1 MAKRKTFGKGI
12 KIRQETKILNRK
24 KLNIMQVVNSPHWHA
39 ISSYALGLSKGLKAK
54 GHKVILV
61 TLPNSLLIE
70 RAQAEGLPVITN
82 LRLNHYNPIY
92 FFKDVQQLIKI
103 LEEEEIDVLNVHESY
118 GFAISCLAAK
128 LVRRPM
134 ALIRTR
140 GTFMTPKGH
149 PINRYLHNSLSD
161 KVIVTSKVMQE
172 KCLRHLRGKKDHY
185 GLIYG
190 GIDVDKFKVDTQKD
204 KIKEELGL
212 TRDDFVIGITA
223 RFDQVKGYPYLFE
236 SVSKI
241 KQEIK
246 IKLLI
251 IGYEAEFSKTD
262 LINMAKK
269 HGIEKDVVIIDKW
282 CNLPELLSIIDIGVI
297 ASIGSEANSRACLE
311 FMAAGKPVIAT
322 TVGVLPEIIEDGKTG
337 YLVQPK
343 DTQEMA
349 EALLDLLKDREK
361 LNTIGDNAQKLV
373 KERFREDILVNQT
386 EEIYY
391 QQWQRKLPFLYTS
404 RQV

>member
-1 MAKRKTFGKGI
+1 
-12 KIRQETKILNRK
+12 
-24 KLNIMQVVNSPHWHA
+24 MQVVNSLHWHA

-61 TLPNSLLIE
+61 TLPGSLLIE

-92 FFKDVQQLIKI
+92 FFKDVQRLIKI
-103 LEEEEIDVLNVHESY
+103 LEEEEIDILNVHESY

-128 LVRRPM
+128 LTKRPI

-161 KVIVTSKVMQE
+161 KVIVTSKFMQE
-172 KCLRHLRGKKDHY
+172 KCLKHLRGKEEHY
-185 GLIYG
+185 ELIYG
-190 GIDVDKFKVDTQKD
+190 GIDVDKFKVNITKD
-204 KIKEELGL
+204 DLKEKLGIGV
-212 TRDDFVIGITA
+212 DSFVIGITA
-223 RFDQVKGYPYLFE
+223 RFDPVKGYPYLFE
-236 SVSKI
+236 SVAKVR
-241 KQEIK
+241 QETK
-246 IKLLI
+246 IKLLV
-251 IGYEAEFSKTD
+251 IGYEAEFSKID

-269 HGIEKDVVIIDKW
+269 HGIEKDVIIIDKW

-311 FMAAGKPVIAT
+311 FMAEGKPVVAT
-322 TVGVLPEIIEDGKTG
+322 TVGVLPEIFEDNKTG
-337 YLVQPK
+337 FLVPPKQPEIMTEKILELMK
-343 DTQEMA
+343 DKEKREEMGRLA
-349 EALLDLLKDREK
+349 RRMVE
-361 LNTIGDNAQKLV
+361 
-373 KERFREDILVNQT
+373 ERFSQKNFVSKT

-391 QQWQRKLPFLYTS
+391 QAMEKVEKR
-404 RQV
+404 